1 MAEAVSLAF
10 FIIYT
15 GITADKRKYGFR
27 KAFTF
32 RPQLLKGMLSIS
44 GWTMVQSFISVSVW
58 FIFFLAIEHL
68 GERPLAVTNIVRN
81 MAAMLIMVM
90 SAFATTAGALIS
102 NQIGAGEQRFLFK
115 TCGMTLNLTY
125 ALLIPLLII
134 LCLFPEP
141 ILRIFTD
148 NPSLIAASIPSVYVM
163 ATSTLISAP
172 AFILF
177 NAVSGTGNT
186 RAGFVM
192 EMITLAVYTVA
203 VYYGVI
209 VLKPDVALCWFSE
222 HIYGLVLISL
232 TWWYLKSGRWR
243 GKKV

>member
-1 MAEAVSLAF
+1 
-10 FIIYT
+10 
-15 GITADKRKYGFR
+15 
-27 KAFTF
+27 
-32 RPQLLKGMLSIS
+32 
-44 GWTMVQSFISVSVW
+44 
-58 FIFFLAIEHL
+58 
-68 GERPLAVTNIVRN
+68 
-81 MAAMLIMVM
+81 
-90 SAFATTAGALIS
+90 
-102 NQIGAGEQRFLFK
+102 
-115 TCGMTLNLTY
+115 
-125 ALLIPLLII
+125 
-134 LCLFPEP
+134 
-141 ILRIFTD
+141 
-148 NPSLIAASIPSVYVM
+148 M

-192 EMITLAVYTVA
+192 EMITLA